1 MKAVILAG
9 GFGTRLSEETTIIPK
24 PLVEIGGMPILWH
37 IMKVYAHHGVSDF
50 VICCGYKGHLIKRF
64 FLDLSSRVR
73 DCTVDLG
80 NGSVQYHGAPID
92 PWRVTCVDTG
102 ADSMTGGRIKR
113 IRDWIGDETFLLTY
127 GDGVTDLD
135 IGETVRFH
143 QKQGCKAT
151 VTAVQQPGRFG
162 ALDLSTDHPR
172 VAGFREKAAG
182 DGNLIN
188 GGYFVLEPSVFDLID
203 GDHTTWEQEPMRRLV
218 DENQLAVF
226 RHRGYWQ
233 NMDTLRDKA
242 VLQEQ
247 WDSGN
252 PPWKVWA

>member
-1 MKAVILAG
+1 MK
-9 GFGTRLSEETTIIPK
+9 T
-24 PLVEIGGMPILWH
+24 
-37 IMKVYAHHGVSDF
+37 YAHHGVSDF
-50 VICCGYKGHLIKRF
+50 VICCGYKGHLVKRF

-80 NGSVQYHGAPID
+80 SGEVRYHGAELD

-102 ADSMTGGRIKR
+102 ENSMTGGRIRR
-113 IRDWIGDETFLLTY
+113 IRDFIGDETFCLTY

-135 IGETVRFH
+135 ISETIRFH
-143 QKQGCKAT
+143 RRQGCKAT

-162 ALDLSTDHPR
+162 ALDLSTDQPR
-172 VAGFREKAAG
+172 VAGFREKSAS

-203 GDHTTWEQEPMRRLV
+203 GDQTTWEQEPMRRLV
-218 DENQLAVF
+218 EEGQLAVY

-247 WDSGN
+247 WDSGS
-252 PPWKVWA
+252 PPWKVWG